1 MKINVNEL
9 ESHCGNIV
17 RLAFTNVNKQ
27 KQQQQQ
33 KYICIQSVA
42 YGSCL
47 SPLLSG
53 EDMMSLSPPLSSES
67 SKLHSESVSFYVI
80 KADLYLYVIWDYAQ
94 IPTDMYV
101 YGLDRRP

>member
-1 MKINVNEL
+1 MLISNNSNSSSYKDI
-9 ESHCGNIV
+9 S
-17 RLAFTNVNKQ
+17 
-27 KQQQQQ
+27 
-33 KYICIQSVA
+33 IQSVA

-53 EDMMSLSPPLSSES
+53 EDQISLSLPLSSES

-80 KADLYLYVIWDYAQ
+80 KADLYIYVIWDYAQ
-94 IPTDMYV
+94 IPTDIYV